1 MKLVELLRNRRKRAK
16 NFKPTLVAPL
26 AVRGLNFER
35 GAHLQK
41 ISSKRSVS
49 TLHLFCFHSS
59 ITPQHSN
66 MCRQIFHPEDSCLN
80 MSNPE
85 PLTRNYRR
93 VMKPRL
99 PRKITASARINLNRF
114 WNELEEFY
122 NRYDQRTEKPV
133 VKLLP
138 EYTTDTFDH
147 KRESAENEL
156 NDGIEI
162 DQVDENNSEEIQQQ
176 QGQTKVLNS
185 RQRLAS
191 DDVEIEISDED
202 LDESTDEVFLWNLH
216 EKSTPRPPRTL
227 LDLIHRLSM

>member
-1 MKLVELLRNRRKRAK
+1 
-16 NFKPTLVAPL
+16 
-26 AVRGLNFER
+26 
-35 GAHLQK
+35 
-41 ISSKRSVS
+41 
-49 TLHLFCFHSS
+49 
-59 ITPQHSN
+59 
-66 MCRQIFHPEDSCLN
+66 MCRQIPQESCLDTF
-80 MSNPE
+80 NPE

-93 VMKPRL
+93 IMKPRL
-99 PRKITASARINLNRF
+99 PRKVTASARINLNRF

-133 VKLLP
+133 VKLP

-147 KRESAENEL
+147 KREAAENEL
-156 NDGIEI
+156 NEGIE
-162 DQVDENNSEEIQQQ
+162 VDDEQPVDDTE
-176 QGQTKVLNS
+176 QGQTKVLN

-191 DDVEIEISDED
+191 DDVDVEISDED

>member
-1 MKLVELLRNRRKRAK
+1 
-16 NFKPTLVAPL
+16 
-26 AVRGLNFER
+26 
-35 GAHLQK
+35 
-41 ISSKRSVS
+41 
-49 TLHLFCFHSS
+49 
-59 ITPQHSN
+59 
-66 MCRQIFHPEDSCLN
+66 
-80 MSNPE
+80 
-85 PLTRNYRR
+85 
-93 VMKPRL
+93 
-99 PRKITASARINLNRF
+99 
-114 WNELEEFY
+114 LEEFY

-138 EYTTDTFDH
+138 DYTTDTFDH

-162 DQVDENNSEEIQQQ
+162 DQVDENNHYNQEEVQQQ

-216 EKSTPRPPRTL
+216 EKSTPGRSRSGLFMEVP
-227 LDLIHRLSM
+227 

>member
-1 MKLVELLRNRRKRAK
+1 
-16 NFKPTLVAPL
+16 
-26 AVRGLNFER
+26 
-35 GAHLQK
+35 
-41 ISSKRSVS
+41 
-49 TLHLFCFHSS
+49 
-59 ITPQHSN
+59 

-133 VKLLP
+133 IKLLP

-147 KRESAENEL
+147 KREAAENEL
-156 NDGIEI
+156 NNDIEI
-162 DQVDENNSEEIQQQ
+162 DQVDENNHNSEEAQQQ
-176 QGQTKVLNS
+176 QGQTKVLNC

-191 DDVEIEISDED
+191 DDVDIEISDED

>member
-1 MKLVELLRNRRKRAK
+1 
-16 NFKPTLVAPL
+16 
-26 AVRGLNFER
+26 
-35 GAHLQK
+35 
-41 ISSKRSVS
+41 
-49 TLHLFCFHSS
+49 
-59 ITPQHSN
+59 

-147 KRESAENEL
+147 KREAAEKTVTFSADTHHISVKMIRL
-156 NDGIEI
+156 TVSIE
-162 DQVDENNSEEIQQQ
+162 
-176 QGQTKVLNS
+176 
-185 RQRLAS
+185 
-191 DDVEIEISDED
+191 
-202 LDESTDEVFLWNLH
+202 
-216 EKSTPRPPRTL
+216 
-227 LDLIHRLSM
+227 